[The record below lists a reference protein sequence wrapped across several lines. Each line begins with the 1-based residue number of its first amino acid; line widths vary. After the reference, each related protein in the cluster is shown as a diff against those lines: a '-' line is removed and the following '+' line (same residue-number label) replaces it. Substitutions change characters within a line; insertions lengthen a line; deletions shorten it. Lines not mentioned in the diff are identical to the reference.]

1 MQSTHT
7 PPHTGLALARFH
19 DRIIATREI
28 PPRPARYAPFPQNLH
43 PGLQKALELR
53 GISQLYSHQAET
65 FTAAQAGQN
74 VVLTTGTA
82 SGKSLAYL
90 LPVIQA
96 VLDDPTTRAL
106 LIFPTKALS
115 QDQLRGILDL
125 IDSLAS
131 DPKYGGRRVEAGVY
145 DGDTPPAER
154 TRIRDR
160 CHLVLTNPD
169 MLNAA
174 LLPNHGRQGYSHIFR
189 NLRYIVIDEVHA
201 WRGASGAHTSNLM
214 RRLWRICKQYG
225 SNPQLLASS
234 ATIANAREHAETIC
248 HRPFTLVSEDGSPSG
263 GKIIYFWQPPLLG
276 NDQRKLVTTEMAL
289 LMPYLIEKRHRTIA
303 FCRSRKE
310 TEIVLK
316 ESRDRLKDVAGHD
329 EGYLLAGYRGGY
341 TPEERRAVEKQLTN
355 GKLLGVIST
364 NALELGIDIGALEI
378 VVQGGFPGTRASF
391 WQQIGR
397 AGRRGDMAYA
407 IVMLAVSPSDQYI
420 AQNPDWLTG
429 QPAEHAVV
437 DRDNLAIQLAH
448 VRAAAAEL
456 PLTLDDAAIFPDLG
470 EILPVLKK
478 AGELREVHGAWHWAG
493 GPFPAGEF
501 SLRNIDPDR
510 FKVVNR
516 QTGATI
522 TEMDRPQVYRE
533 AHTRAIYL
541 HDGVQFQVET
551 LDLVAHVATV
561 VPVEQNFYTQP
572 DVRTNIDVLL
582 TQEQKQLA
590 PSGETESRSEAYFG
604 DIAVDDAIVGY
615 KMLEFHNHQNLG
627 YETLHEPLR
636 LHLETEALWL
646 SVPEPVLAVLGKNK
660 QDALAGMVHAV
671 LACARLRTMAEQSDM
686 RGSSFHYVDEMTGK
700 TVTALVF
707 YDCHPGGLGY
717 AAKAFDFRDAV
728 LEDARNLVEKCQC
741 KRGCPAC
748 TGDYTRDRR
757 LIQWALRNLTE
768 FSAPPDGYK
777 LPLPGSGDLAQAR
790 ERIPWQELDA
800 RWAEVV
806 TRLQQLQAFG
816 AEILSQVRQVRASDD
831 RLLLEVVSPGLADWL
846 AMERTRQRVMNA
858 IASQVEVPTPW
869 RLVVEVREEDREK
882 ALHKSIKL
890 QRRHDDLTRDVPITE
905 REANESLAGGFILQE
920 GAASVL
926 NQPGLIVIPG
936 DPSIN

>member
-1 MQSTHT
+1 MQPTDVRML
-7 PPHTGLALARFH
+7 PLARFK

-28 PPRPARYAPFPQNLH
+28 APRPARYAPFPPQLH
-43 PGLQKALELR
+43 PSLQKALELR
-53 GISQLYSHQAET
+53 GIAQLYCHQAEA
-65 FTAAQAGQN
+65 FAAAQAGEN

-82 SGKSLAYL
+82 SGKSLSYL

-115 QDQLRGILDL
+115 QDQLRGVLEL
-125 IDSLAS
+125 IDQLS
-131 DPKYGGRRVEAGVY
+131 GRRIEAGVY

-189 NLRYIVIDEVHA
+189 NLKYVVIDELHA
-201 WRGASGAHTSNLM
+201 WRGAGGSHTANLM
-214 RRLWRICKQYG
+214 RRLWRICRHYG
-225 SNPQLLASS
+225 SRPQVLASS

-248 HRPFTLVSEDGSPSG
+248 HLPFRLIAEDGSPSG

-276 NDQRKLVTTEMAL
+276 NDQRKQVTAEMAL
-289 LMPYLIEKRHRTIA
+289 LVPYLLEKRFRTIA

-316 ESRDRLKDVAGHD
+316 ESRDRMHDVAGHD
-329 EGYLLAGYRGGY
+329 EAYLLAGYRGGY
-341 TPEERRAVEKQLTN
+341 TPEERRKVEKQLTD
-355 GKLLGVIST
+355 GRLLGVIST

-397 AGRRGDMAYA
+397 AGRRGEVSYA
-407 IVMLAVSPSDQYI
+407 IVLLAVSPSDQYI

-456 PLTLDDAAIFPDLG
+456 PLGLDDAATFPDLG

-478 AGELREVHGAWHWAG
+478 AGEIREVHGSWHWAG

-516 QTGATI
+516 LTGKTI

-533 AHTRAIYL
+533 AHTRAVYL
-541 HDGVQFQVET
+541 HDGVQYQVEV

-572 DVRTNIDVLL
+572 DVRTHIEVLL
-582 TQEQKQLA
+582 TQESKALLA
-590 PSGETESRSEAYFG
+590 TAADAPRSEAFFG
-604 DIAVDDAIVGY
+604 DIAVDDAVVGY

-627 YETLHEPLR
+627 YEALHEALR
-636 LHLETEALWL
+636 LHLETEALWI
-646 SVPEPVLAVLGKNK
+646 SVPEAVLQVLGKQK
-660 QDALAGMVHAV
+660 QDALAGMVQAV

-686 RGSSFHYVDEMTGK
+686 RGSSFHYVDDLTGK
-700 TVTALVF
+700 TLTALVF
-707 YDCHPGGLGY
+707 YDSHPGGLGY

-728 LEDARNLVEKCQC
+728 LDDARNLVAHCRC
-741 KRGCPAC
+741 KNGCPAC
-748 TGDYTRDRR
+748 VGDYTRNRK
-757 LIQWALRNLTE
+757 LILWALRSLTE
-768 FSAPPDGYK
+768 VLSPPDGVR
-777 LPLPGSGDLAQAR
+777 LAMPGEAPLGQVRAP
-790 ERIPWQELDA
+790 IPWAALTE
-800 RWAEVV
+800 RWPEVV
-806 TRLQQLQAFG
+806 ARLQEAQAFG
-816 AEILSQVRQVRASDD
+816 SEILGQVREVKASDD
-831 RLLLEVVSPGLADWL
+831 LLLLLVASPGLADWL
-846 AMERTRQRVMNA
+846 AMQRTRQRVMNA
-858 IASQVEVPTPW
+858 IASQVAVPTPW
-869 RLVVEVREEDREK
+869 RLNVEVSAEDRDK
-882 ALHKSIKL
+882 ALLKTIKL
-890 QRRHDDLTRDVPITE
+890 HRRHDDLTRGDSH
-905 REANESLAGGFILQE
+905 NEHEGNENLASGFIS
-920 GAASVL
+920 GSDTAMPPGTIVL
-926 NQPGLIVIPG
+926 PG
-936 DPSIN
+936 DASIN